1 MDDEKVLIKGV
12 KVEYITTKIDAY
24 DNELCYFK
32 FRDKNIDTKL
42 AVLIKEGFKY
52 PWFRSDK
59 GQTIL
64 KIKKKYM
71 KLKETNKEEIV
82 IVDLSFKYYK
92 MNNNEGYY
100 VCGLV

>member
-1 MDDEKVLIKGV
+1 MDDEKVLLKSL

-42 AVLIKEGFKY
+42 DVLIKEGFKY
-52 PWFRSDK
+52 PWFRTDK

-64 KIKKKYM
+64 KITKKYM

-82 IVDLSFKYYK
+82 IVDINFKYYK
-92 MNNNEGYY
+92 MKDNEGYH

>member
-1 MDDEKVLIKGV
+1 MDDEKVLIKSL
-12 KVEYITTKIDAY
+12 KVEYISTKIDAY

-32 FRDKNIDTKL
+32 FRDKTIDTKL

-52 PWFRSDK
+52 PWFKTDK

-92 MNNNEGYY
+92 MKDNEGYY

>member
-1 MDDEKVLIKGV
+1 MDDEKVLIKSL
-12 KVEYITTKIDAY
+12 KVEYISTKIDAY

-32 FRDKNIDTKL
+32 FRDKNIDSKL

-64 KIKKKYM
+64 KIQ
-71 KLKETNKEEIV
+71 KEVYEIKGN
-82 IVDLSFKYYK
+82 D
-92 MNNNEGYY
+92 EG
-100 VCGLV
+100 

>member
-1 MDDEKVLIKGV
+1 MDDETVLIKSL

-42 AVLIKEGFKY
+42 ALLIKEGFKY
-52 PWFRSDK
+52 PWFRSDQ

-64 KIKKKYM
+64 KIKNKYM
-71 KLKETNKEEIV
+71 KLKETNKEEVV

-92 MNNNEGYY
+92 MNDNEGYY
-100 VCGLV
+100 